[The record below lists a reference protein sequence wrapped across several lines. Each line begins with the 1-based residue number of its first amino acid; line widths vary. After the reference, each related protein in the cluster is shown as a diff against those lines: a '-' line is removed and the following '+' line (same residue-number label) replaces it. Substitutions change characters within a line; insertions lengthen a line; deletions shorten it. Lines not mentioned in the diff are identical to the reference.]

1 MTTDLPQP
9 TDSAP
14 GAVTATGTPPKPT
27 HAPKHSPGSLSASLL
42 RRVGRSWLALELG
55 AGILALALLVA
66 LLPLVVIAFP
76 AYLGRTIPLWAI
88 ATDVL
93 AVSVPLAA
101 ILGAAA
107 LRLAGGTLSG

>member
-1 MTTDLPQP
+1 M
-9 TDSAP
+9 DSLAL
-14 GAVTATGTPPKPT
+14 GR
-27 HAPKHSPGSLSASLL
+27 SL
-42 RRVGRSWLALELG
+42 RRLLLSWLALELG

-76 AYLGRTIPLWAI
+76 AYLGRTIPLWAV
-88 ATDVL
+88 AVDVL

-107 LRLAGGTLSG
+107 LRLVGGTLSG